1 MLRIVFP
8 ERAEDTAL
16 AAVCTCLRAHHMTLF
31 HVSCGTEDLCILLE
45 TGTEPNALHAAADQ
59 LREHFSGAKVKLREN
74 LAVLLTLCRSTKDIP
89 KLSAAIEASGAPVH
103 HLVQTPPGAMF
114 CVNDSQ
120 YEQALRAA
128 YGAAFA

>member
-1 MLRIVFP
+1 MPDWCGQSGFG
-8 ERAEDTAL
+8 
-16 AAVCTCLRAHHMTLF
+16 AHHA
-31 HVSCGTEDLCILLE
+31 VGIDAI
-45 TGTEPNALHAAADQ
+45 GIAAAEQ
-59 LREHFSGAKVKLREN
+59 LREHFSGAQVKLREN
-74 LAVLLTLCRSTKDIP
+74 LAVLLALCRSTKDIP

-128 YGAAFA
+128 YQAAFG